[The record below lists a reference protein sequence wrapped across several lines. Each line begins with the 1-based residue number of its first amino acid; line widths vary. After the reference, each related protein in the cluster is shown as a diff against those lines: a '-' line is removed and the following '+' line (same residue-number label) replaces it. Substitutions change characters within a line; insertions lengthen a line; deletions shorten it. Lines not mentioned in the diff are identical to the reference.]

1 MEHITE
7 VTGMALEGGGVELL
21 SARIH
26 ENQAATRQ
34 GFENAV
40 PMSVAGL
47 AAYASTD
54 ERAQELLGTLRRGN
68 YPHLSPGEVM
78 EPEAA
83 RTAQS
88 SRGLLARIFGG
99 RLDEVVNRL
108 AAQSSVSRS
117 SASMLLGM
125 AAPLVL
131 DAIGKEVKARNLDAH
146 GLSRFLA
153 DEGRRAS
160 AALPESLSGMVGGTM
175 IGEVPSV
182 EPPFDVRGGVVERV
196 DDDYEVREQA
206 RRAEREAR
214 ERRRAGAIGPRRG
227 WWIPLALVLGAL
239 AVVGLIVYLVSRAG
253 SREGRSIRQIMPE
266 GVAPSGRMAPSEPPA
281 VEPRGQFTAPPVTEP
296 PAAEAQPKAPSA
308 APPVTEPPAAEAQP
322 AAPSTA
328 KPAEGEPAEE
338 KPPEAK
344 PPEAMTPASPEGAAG
359 ELSGFLAGNEATP
372 HRIPLTGIEFAVG
385 SAELSDSGMLDQVAE
400 VLAQHPEA
408 KIRVEGHTDPTGGQ
422 ARNRALSR
430 ERADAVKDHL
440 VAHGVAARQIE
451 ASGKASSD
459 PIGSNDSASG
469 RAQNRRV
476 DLVVIE
482 R

>member
-7 VTGMALEGGGVELL
+7 VTGMALQGSGVELL

-40 PMSVAGL
+40 PVSVAGL

-83 RTAQS
+83 KTAES
-88 SRGLLARIFGG
+88 SRGLLIHIFGG
-99 RLDEVVNRL
+99 QLDDIVNRL

-131 DAIGKEVKARNLDAH
+131 DAIGNEVRARNLDAH

-160 AALPESLSGMVGGTM
+160 DALPDSLSGMVGGTM
-175 IGEVPSV
+175 IGEPLPVAPGF
-182 EPPFDVRGGVVERV
+182 EVREGVVERV
-196 DDDYEVREQA
+196 DDDLVVRQQERQA
-206 RRAEREAR
+206 DFEAR
-214 ERRRAGAIGPRRG
+214 ERMRGVTIGGPRRS
-227 WWIPLALVLGAL
+227 WWIPLAWLLGAV
-239 AVVGLIVYLVSRAG
+239 AAVGLIVYLVSRAG
-253 SREGRSIRQIMPE
+253 PRGGRTIRQITPE
-266 GVAPSGRMAPSEPPA
+266 GAAPSGRMAPSEPPSA
-281 VEPRGQFTAPPVTEP
+281 PEARGRFTAPPVTEP
-296 PAAEAQPKAPSA
+296 PATEPSAVEAQPEAPSPA
-308 APPVTEPPAAEAQP
+308 TPPAE
-322 AAPSTA
+322 
-328 KPAEGEPAEE
+328 
-338 KPPEAK
+338 
-344 PPEAMTPASPEGAAG
+344 MTPASPSGAAG
-359 ELSGFLAGNEATP
+359 ALSAFLGGNEATP

-385 SAELSDSGMLDQVAE
+385 SADVSDGGMLDDVAE
-400 VLAQHPEA
+400 VLAQHPDA
-408 KIRVEGHTDPTGGQ
+408 RIRVEGHTDPTGGQ

-430 ERADAVKDHL
+430 ERADAVRDHL
-440 VAHGVAARQIE
+440 VSHGVAARQIE
-451 ASGKASSD
+451 TSGKASSA
-459 PIGSNDSASG
+459 PIGSNDSEMG